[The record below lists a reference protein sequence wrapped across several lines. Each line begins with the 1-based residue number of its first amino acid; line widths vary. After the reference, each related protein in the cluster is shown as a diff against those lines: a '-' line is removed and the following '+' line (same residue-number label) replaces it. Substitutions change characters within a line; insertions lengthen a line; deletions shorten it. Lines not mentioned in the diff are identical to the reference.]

1 MSTLPVK
8 KLAGIY
14 MQNVITRKI
23 QLNIGEVGSNI
34 KYNIEKKLQANLE
47 GRCTVEGFI
56 KPDSISLHT
65 YSSGLISGSNVVFD
79 VVFGCLI
86 CRPVQG
92 MKIPRCV
99 VKNNTKAGIRAET
112 KEKISPVVVFI
123 SRDHHHRDQYFN
135 DLKEGD
141 EISIKVIGQRFELND
156 KFVSVIGELMKPRKQ
171 PVKRGKIRILSKGQN
186 QTAGSEIASEESI

>member
-1 MSTLPVK
+1 MSTLPLK
-8 KLAGIY
+8 KPSGIY

-23 QLNIGEVGSNI
+23 QLSIGEVGSNI
-34 KYNIEKKLQANLE
+34 KHNIEKKLQANLE

-56 KPDSISLHT
+56 KPGSIALHT

-79 VVFGCLI
+79 VVFACLI

-92 MKIPRCV
+92 MKIARCI

-112 KEKISPVVVFI
+112 KEVVSPVVIFI

-135 DLKEGD
+135 ELKEGD
-141 EISIKVIGQRFELND
+141 EISVKVIGQRFELND
-156 KFVSVIGELMKPRKQ
+156 KFVSVIGELMKPRKHSSKQ
-171 PVKRGKIRILSKGQN
+171 GKIRILGKAQKQIGDDEP
-186 QTAGSEIASEESI
+186 TFE